1 MTAPVNGAPPPG
13 SEGPHIQHGIPPFD
27 TGNQL
32 LGIVP
37 QNFTTSLVDTPLGQ
51 RLCATVRTT
60 DATLTVFLTKD
71 EAEQWV
77 QVLRQTLG
85 AMSGLIIPGT

>member
-1 MTAPVNGAPPPG
+1 MTSPVNGVPPG
-13 SEGPHIQHGIPPFD
+13 AEGPQIQRGLAPFD

-37 QNFTTSLVDTPLGQ
+37 QNLTCSLVDTPVGQ
-51 RLCATVRTT
+51 RLCATLRTT
-60 DATLTVFLTKD
+60 DATLTVFLAKD

-77 QVLRQTLG
+77 QVLRQTIG
-85 AMSGLIIPGT
+85 SMSGLIVPGT